1 MIKESTRAAV
11 DQLIGRYP
19 ALEACREDLIKA
31 VELICASYRQGHK
44 LMVCGNGGSAAD
56 ADHICGELLKGFLL
70 KRPVS
75 EDAIK
80 EFESGFGAEGVE
92 IAGKLQGGLRAV
104 SLLSHSAFLS
114 AFANDV
120 DPDLMFAQQLWAL
133 GRSGDILLAMSTGG
147 NASNVR
153 KALMT
158 ARVKG
163 IKSVLLTGNR
173 HGCCEEYA
181 DCVVAVP
188 EKETFKIQELH
199 LPVYHAF
206 CAALEERFFGSRGE

>member
-1 MIKESTRAAV
+1 MRKAV
-11 DQLIGRYP
+11 GQLIERHP
-19 ALEACREDLIKA
+19 ALAACADSIETMITLAEQTYERGGTLFA
-31 VELICASYRQGHK
+31 
-44 LMVCGNGGSAAD
+44 CGNGGSAAD

-70 KRPVS
+70 RRPLSGDSVN
-75 EDAIK
+75 
-80 EFESGFGAEGVE
+80 EFETRFGAEGGE

-104 SLLSHSAFLS
+104 SLLSHPAFLS

-147 NASNVR
+147 GASNVR

-163 IKSVLLTGNR
+163 VKSVLLTGNR

-188 EKETFKIQELH
+188 EKETFKVQELH

-206 CAALEERFFGSRGE
+206 CAALEARFFGERGE

>member
-1 MIKESTRAAV
+1 MR
-11 DQLIGRYP
+11 
-19 ALEACREDLIKA
+19 KA
-31 VELICASYRQGHK
+31 VELLIERHPVLAECRDSIETMITLAEQTYERGGA
-44 LMVCGNGGSAAD
+44 LFACGNGGSAAD

-75 EDAIK
+75 GDSRQ
-80 EFESGFGAEGVE
+80 EFESRFGAEGGE
-92 IAGKLQGGLRAV
+92 IAAKLQGGLRAI
-104 SLLSHSAFLS
+104 SLLSHPAFLS

-120 DPDLMFAQQLWAL
+120 DPDLIFAQQLWVL
-133 GRSGDILLAMSTGG
+133 GRSGDLLLAISTGG

-163 IKSVLLTGNR
+163 IQSVLLTGSR
-173 HGCCEEYA
+173 HGSCEEFA

-188 EKETFKIQELH
+188 ERETFKIQELH
-199 LPVYHAF
+199 LPIYHAF
-206 CAALEERFFGSRGE
+206 CVAVEERFFGGRGE